1 MRSIVLVILQFALI
15 GAMAVPWAAPEWNGI
30 ANALLAAGMA
40 LGLWTLAANRP
51 GNFNVRPDPKPG
63 GHLVVDGPYRFIRHP
78 MYAAVLLFA
87 AGLCVGYGT
96 LWRWVAL
103 AILGA
108 VLYVKARIEE
118 QAMTQMHPGYAAYAR
133 RTKRIV
139 PFVW

>member
-1 MRSIVLVILQFALI
+1 LRSIVLVVLQFALI
-15 GAMAVPWAAPEWNGI
+15 GAMAVPWDASGWNRI
-30 ANALLAAGMA
+30 ASALLVGGTA

-63 GHLVVDGPYRFIRHP
+63 GQLVVEGPYRFIRHP

-87 AGLCVGYGT
+87 TGLCVGYGAS
-96 LWRWVAL
+96 WRWVAL
-103 AILGA
+103 AALGA
-108 VLYVKARIEE
+108 VLYVKARVEE
-118 QAMTQMHPGYAAYAR
+118 KAMSRMHADYAAYAR